1 MERVAFLIEETGER
15 ISCMLNPESL
25 TVRRTAGIGTRRSL
39 GGNLTGVGLTDDTL
53 LYTGGGMTEM
63 DLELLF
69 EVAIPDDPATI
80 TPDVRSLTAPLW
92 QLAEN
97 THGGNDNYGLP
108 DMVRFLW
115 GKSWNILGVVAAVS
129 EHLDFFDSTG
139 IPLRSWLKMRFL
151 RVTEKLKEDIERA
164 PLPVE
169 AFPNQS
175 LPDDLAREAQTVTE
189 TPNAEVKLHQ
199 YVAGQR
205 LDQLVRENY
214 GFYGHPSLWRLIAA
228 YNGISDPLNID
239 IGKIIQFP
247 PISVLENK

>member
-25 TVRRTAGIGTRRSL
+25 TVRRTAGVQSRRSL
-39 GGNLTGVGLTDDTL
+39 SGNLTGVGQTDDTL

-63 DLELLF
+63 FLELLF
-69 EVAIPDDPATI
+69 EVTFTHNAEV
-80 TPDVRSLTAPLW
+80 TPDVRNLTAPLW

-97 THGGNDNYGLP
+97 AHRNEGYGQLTL
-108 DMVRFLW
+108 VRFIW
-115 GKSWNILGVVAAVS
+115 GKSWNIPGVVAAVS

-151 RVTEKLKEDIERA
+151 RVTEQLKEEVERA

-169 AFPNQS
+169 VFPNQS
-175 LPDDLAREAQTVTE
+175 LPDDLAKEAQTVTE
-189 TPNAEVKLHQ
+189 TPNAEVKMHQ
-199 YVAGQR
+199 YIAGQR
-205 LDQLVRENY
+205 LDQLVREYY

-228 YNGISDPLNID
+228 YNGISDPLNIEV
-239 IGKIIQFP
+239 GRIIQFP
-247 PISVLENK
+247 PLSVLEN

>member
-25 TVRRTAGIGTRRSL
+25 TVRRTAGVQARRSL
-39 GGNLTGVGLTDDTL
+39 SGNLTGVGLTDDTL

-63 DLELLF
+63 FLELLF
-69 EVAIPDDPATI
+69 EVIFSDNTEV

-97 THGGNDNYGLP
+97 ASTNESYGQPTL
-108 DMVRFLW
+108 VRFIW
-115 GKSWNILGVVAAVS
+115 GKSWNIPGVVAAVS

-151 RVTEKLKEDIERA
+151 RVTQQLKDEVERA

-169 AFPNQS
+169 VFPNQS
-175 LPDDLAREAQTVTE
+175 LPDDLAKEAQTVTE
-189 TPNAEVKLHQ
+189 TPNAEVKMHQ
-199 YVAGQR
+199 YIAGQR
-205 LDQLVRENY
+205 LDQLVREYY

-228 YNGISDPLNID
+228 YNAISDPLNIET
-239 IGKIIQFP
+239 GRIIQFP
-247 PISVLENK
+247 PLSVLEN